1 MEQVEKSGLMISIGG
16 SLLVGVAGLA
26 FAILTASQA
35 ILLDGLFNIT
45 YFIIS
50 LFTLKV
56 ARLVLQGDDEY
67 FPAGY
72 AFFEPLINGVKGTLI
87 LGLSLMALWGAG
99 AALLTGGRSIAV
111 GWAMVY
117 GALATAICWS
127 VVLLLKKKVKRC
139 SSPLLKADA
148 DGWIV
153 NAAIS
158 TAAFAT
164 FVSIGFINKT
174 PWNGVVPYIDPVLVI
189 LVSGITLNVPVRMAW
204 NALMELV
211 NRSPSAAVRSTV
223 RTSVEKVL
231 ASVPASQ
238 ISVRVLQPG
247 RSRLVFVHVILQAD
261 ATMPIEEMDILR
273 TRAQAALAA
282 HHALTQLDILFTKDP
297 RWGAPLEMEQPQNSA
312 PGK

>member
-1 MEQVEKSGLMISIGG
+1 MDHVEKSGLMISIGG
-16 SLLVGVAGLA
+16 SLLVGIAGLT
-26 FAILTASQA
+26 FAVLTASQA

-72 AFFEPLINGVKGTLI
+72 AFFEPLINGVKGMLI

-99 AALLTGGRSIAV
+99 VALFTGGRSIAA
-111 GWAMVY
+111 GLAMIY
-117 GALATAICWS
+117 GAVATTVCWS
-127 VVLLLKKKVKRC
+127 VVLLLKKKVRRC

-164 FVSIGFINKT
+164 FVSIGFISKT
-174 PWNGVVPYIDPVLVI
+174 SWSGAVPYIDPVLVI
-189 LVSGITLNVPVRMAW
+189 LVSGITLGVPVRMAW
-204 NALMELV
+204 TALMELV
-211 NRSPSAAVRSTV
+211 NRAPSVDVRSTV
-223 RTSVEKVL
+223 RSCIETVL
-231 ASVPASQ
+231 AEVPAIQ

-247 RSRLVFVHVILQAD
+247 RTRIVFVHVLLNEDSAVSVEQ
-261 ATMPIEEMDILR
+261 MDEF
-273 TRAQAALAA
+273 RARGDEALKTI
-282 HHALTQLDILFTKDP
+282 HPTTQLDILFTKDP
-297 RWGAPLEMEQPQNSA
+297 QWGAVLSPSA
-312 PGK
+312 

>member
-1 MEQVEKSGLMISIGG
+1 MDQIEKKGLMISIGG
-16 SLLVGVAGLA
+16 SLIVGCVGMV
-26 FAILTASQA
+26 FAVLTASQA

-56 ARLVLQGDDEY
+56 ARSVMKGDDEY

-72 AFFEPLINGVKGTLI
+72 AFFEPLINGIKGTLI

-99 AALLTGGRSIAV
+99 VALFTGGRSIAA
-111 GWAMVY
+111 GWAMIY

-127 VVLLLKKKVKRC
+127 VVLLLKKKARSC

-164 FVSIGFINKT
+164 FVAIWGLGHTSFTAVI
-174 PWNGVVPYIDPVLVI
+174 PYIDPLLVI

-204 NALMELV
+204 DALMELV
-211 NRSPSAAVRSTV
+211 NRSPSAEVRSTV
-223 RTSVEKVL
+223 RTSIEQVL
-231 ASVPASQ
+231 ADVPASR

-247 RSRLVFVHVILQAD
+247 RSRLVFVHVILQPD
-261 ATMPIEEMDILR
+261 SGMTVEQMDKLR
-273 TRAQAALAA
+273 AAAQNALSA
-282 HHALTQLDILFTKDP
+282 HHALTQLDMLFTKDP
-297 RWGAPLEMEQPQNSA
+297 RWGAPLGMDPSDESES
-312 PGK
+312 